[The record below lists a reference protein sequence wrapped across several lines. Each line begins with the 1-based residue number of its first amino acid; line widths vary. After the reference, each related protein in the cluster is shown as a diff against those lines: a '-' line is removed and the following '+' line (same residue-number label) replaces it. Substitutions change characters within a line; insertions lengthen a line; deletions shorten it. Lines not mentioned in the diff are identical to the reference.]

1 MADAPPDGATPRPR
15 SRRRAVVFCAVAVA
29 VVVVGAVV
37 TTLVLV
43 NGAPAPAPTSHPWVE
58 TDYTARPDAGAAPLG
73 SDDTPIPPG
82 SIVVAADAAAGG
94 DGSLERPLATVA
106 AALDRVKDS
115 GTIVLR
121 GGVYREEVF
130 VGRSKTVVIRSYPG
144 EEVWFDGTDALDGFT
159 KDGDVWRTEWPYE
172 FSSAPSYT
180 GDEDGTEENW
190 NFLDPAHPFAAH
202 PEQVWVDGAPL
213 IQVAPDEVGAGTFA
227 IDPTTAELLLG
238 DDPEGADVAA
248 STRQRAFEV
257 RSPDSVVRGIGVRRY
272 ATSVQTMGSVVLE
285 GDRALL
291 EDVVIEDSSTSGLF
305 VTGTGSTVSNVTIRR
320 SGLIGA
326 TANYADNL
334 VLARV
339 LFEGNNTEH
348 FNQAPVS
355 GGFKV
360 SRSRHLV
367 ISGSVM
373 RDNAGPGVWLDQSV
387 FDTTILS
394 SDVLSN
400 EGHGVFAE
408 ISDRVRLV
416 DVVVAG
422 NRRIGLKINDTSD
435 VEVWRSTITGNGFGV
450 AVLQDTRRASDPSIP
465 GHDDRR
471 PIPDPK
477 MTWVVSGIVIANSVI
492 GDARGSERD
501 ADGQPTAPFWVRD
514 YSGEFSADDMIESI
528 AGNIIHRP
536 SGEQTLAIW
545 QGTRTATTNYDELE
559 TWEEDAGPVVAGN
572 AEITGGAPIDDG
584 LRLSDQARLA
594 QPEAVA
600 LPDDV
605 AALLGDAAEGP
616 PGAVEPQEK
625 EGDSGEPSASGEVS
639 RDSGTSTRSRIATP
653 PNRAPAA
660 RTTGTQT
667 TVPAVSSNAT
677 TAATDTSESARRRP
691 NT

>member
-1 MADAPPDGATPRPR
+1 MADAPPESDPPRAR
-15 SRRRAVVFCAVAVA
+15 SRRRAALLGGIAILLA
-29 VVVVGAVV
+29 GAVV

-43 NGAPAPAPTSHPWVE
+43 NGAPASAPTGEQWDSV
-58 TDYTARPDAGAAPLG
+58 DYTSRPDAGAAPLG
-73 SDDTPIPPG
+73 SDDTPMPSG
-82 SIVVAADAAAGG
+82 SIVVASDAPAGG
-94 DGSLERPLATVA
+94 DGSLARPLSSVA
-106 AALDRVKDS
+106 DALDRVKGA

-130 VGRSKTVVIRSYPG
+130 VGRSKTVVIRAYPG
-144 EEVWFDGTDALDGFT
+144 EEVWFDGTDPLEDFT
-159 KDGDVWRTEWPYE
+159 REGDVWRTAWPYE

-190 NFLDPAHPFAAH
+190 NFIDPAHPFAAH
-202 PEQVWVDGAPL
+202 PEQVWIDDEAL
-213 IQVAPDEVGAGTFA
+213 AQVAPDEVVAGTFA
-227 IDPTTAELLLG
+227 IDPETAELVIG
-238 DDPEGADVAA
+238 DDPADREILA

-257 RSPDSVVRGIGVRRY
+257 RSPGSVLEGIGVRRY
-272 ATSVQTMGSVVLE
+272 APSVQTMGAVVLE
-285 GDRALL
+285 GDGALL
-291 EDVVIEDSSTSGLF
+291 QDVIIEDASTSGLF
-305 VTGTGSTVSNVTIRR
+305 VTGTGSTVKNVTIRR

-339 LFEGNNTEH
+339 LLEGNNTEL

-367 ISGSVM
+367 ISGSVV
-373 RDNAGPGVWLDQSV
+373 RDNAGPGIWLDQSV

-400 EGHGVFAE
+400 AGHGVFAE

-435 VEVWRSTITGNGFGV
+435 VQVWRSTIVGNGLGI

-477 MTWVVSGIVIANSVI
+477 MTWVVAGVVIADSVI
-492 GDARGSERD
+492 GAAQGSERD
-501 ADGQPTAPFWVRD
+501 SDGQPTTPIWVRD
-514 YSGEFSADDMIESI
+514 YSGEFSAADMIASI
-528 AGNIIHRP
+528 SGNVFHRP
-536 SGEQTLAIW
+536 SDEQTLAIW
-545 QGTRTATTNYDELE
+545 QAEKKTTTSYTDLGE
-559 TWEEDAGPVVAGN
+559 WEDAAPQVTGN
-572 AEITGGAPIDDG
+572 ADITGATPIDETF
-584 LRLSDQARLA
+584 RLGDAARNAGTVSL
-594 QPEAVA
+594 P

-605 AALLGDAAEGP
+605 AALLGDAAGGP

-625 EGDSGEPSASGEVS
+625 DEGSGEPSASGVAS
-639 RDSGTSTRSRIATP
+639 RVNGSSTRRRIAAP
-653 PNRAPAA
+653 PRRAHAA
-660 RTTGTQT
+660 RTTGTHT
-667 TVPAVSSNAT
+667 TSPAESSRTSTAPAERIVSINRIA
-677 TAATDTSESARRRP
+677 

>member
-1 MADAPPDGATPRPR
+1 MADAPPENDPPRAR
-15 SRRRAVVFCAVAVA
+15 SRRRAALVGGVAIVVA
-29 VVVVGAVV
+29 GAVV
-37 TTLVLV
+37 AALALA
-43 NGAPAPAPTSHPWVE
+43 NGAPDPAPTGEQWESV
-58 TDYTARPDAGAAPLG
+58 DYTARPDAGAAPLG
-73 SDDTPIPPG
+73 SDDTPMPSG
-82 SIVVAADAAAGG
+82 SIVVAPDAPAGG
-94 DGSLERPLATVA
+94 DGSLQRPLSTVA
-106 AALDRVKDS
+106 DALDRVKGS

-144 EEVWFDGTDALDGFT
+144 EEVWFDGTDPLEGFT
-159 KDGDVWRTEWPYE
+159 HDGEVWRTAWPYE

-190 NFLDPAHPFAAH
+190 NFIDPAHPFAAH
-202 PEQVWVDGAPL
+202 PEQVWLDDGAL
-213 IQVAPDEVGAGTFA
+213 DQVAPDEVTTGTFA
-227 IDPTTAELLLG
+227 IDPETAELIIG
-238 DDPEGADVAA
+238 DDPADREIVA

-257 RSPDSVVRGIGVRRY
+257 RSPGSVLQGIGVRRY
-272 ATSVQTMGSVVLE
+272 APSVQTMGAVVLE
-285 GDRALL
+285 GDGALL
-291 EDVVIEDSSTSGLF
+291 QDVVIEDASTSGLF
-305 VTGTGSTVSNVTIRR
+305 VTGTGSTVKNVTIRR

-339 LFEGNNTEH
+339 LLEGNNTER

-367 ISGSVM
+367 ISGSVV
-373 RDNAGPGVWLDQSV
+373 RDNAGPGIWLDQSV

-400 EGHGVFAE
+400 AGHGVFAE

-435 VEVWRSTITGNGFGV
+435 VQVWRSTIVGNGLGV

-477 MTWVVSGIVIANSVI
+477 MTWVVSDVVIADSVI
-492 GDARGSERD
+492 GAAQGSERD
-501 ADGQPTAPFWVRD
+501 SDGQPTTPIWVRD
-514 YSGEFSADDMIESI
+514 YSGEFSASDMIASI
-528 AGNIIHRP
+528 SGNVFHRP
-536 SGEQTLAIW
+536 SDEQVLAIW
-545 QGTRTATTNYDELE
+545 QKETKTTTTYASLAA
-559 TWEEDAGPVVAGN
+559 WEKAAPEVTGN
-572 AEITGGAPIDDG
+572 ADLTGATPIDATF
-584 LRLSDQARLA
+584 RLSEQARSASTVSL
-594 QPEAVA
+594 P

-616 PGAVEPQEK
+616 PGAVEPQGE
-625 EGDSGEPSASGEVS
+625 EGDSDEPSASGALP
-639 RDSGTSTRSRIATP
+639 RASGSSTRRRIAAP
-653 PNRAPAA
+653 PRRAPAA
-660 RTTGTQT
+660 STTGTHT
-667 TVPAVSSNAT
+667 TAPAESSSTSTAAAESTVSSSRMA
-677 TAATDTSESARRRP
+677 